1 MLFTSSVSPF
11 GVMLALAIPW
21 LSLGKPQT
29 GTLYS
34 HYIHMPHT
42 ATWVSQ
48 HYSALRFYRGFIQK
62 IIVLTGHSTHL

>member
-1 MLFTSSVSPF
+1 MLFYKQCVPIW
-11 GVMLALAIPW
+11 VVLALAVRW

-34 HYIHMPHT
+34 HYIHMLHT

-48 HYSALRFYRGFIQK
+48 HYSAIRFYRGFI
-62 IIVLTGHSTHL
+62 